1 MLLLITSATIY
12 EESKENCISIKTDQ
26 RTYRYY
32 NKRVVITLTYKT
44 VWGTGQ
50 LDKINITYIYL

>member
-12 EESKENCISIKTDQ
+12 EESKENCIFIKTYQ
-26 RTYRYY
+26 LTYRYY

-44 VWGTGQ
+44 KDSVRYWPT
-50 LDKINITYIYL
+50 